1 MLRSVYSGITG
12 MRINQMWF
20 DVIAENMANVNTP
33 GFKKSRISFED
44 LLNQTFKG
52 AMQPRGELGG
62 TNPMQIGLG
71 STVSSIQVIHT
82 QGTVKETQVS
92 TDLMINGEGYLV
104 VSSGGDAKSYTRA
117 GNLGFDNSGNLV
129 NLSNGYKVLGWNAER
144 DSVTGQLIMDSSNK
158 TKIDTSS
165 PLKGLKISNND
176 IMSPKASTKLGF
188 EGNLNAETK
197 TAFDSS
203 DLNLNKYVKSVV
215 PVSKSGAG
223 ISLSN
228 SWSSAGFENQPTGTI
243 TIGPKGYTSTF
254 ALGSKPQDLIDAINN
269 NSATTG
275 ITMSYSVEDKFV
287 LKADPT
293 NQKIKEVGG
302 IITVSETPASGK
314 TGFFSEAKIPTGEYH
329 VSIDINISFEHLL
342 DPTNP
347 DNIYFRWKAVNPA
360 NDKVISTN
368 AYYRQEEDTGIS
380 PKQVTNEE
388 LGYGDGATYVFE
400 FDNAD
405 VDPTS
410 LQVYVEDPAT
420 GVKQLYSQYN
430 LPLPTHHPQ
439 PNYTPPPNA
448 YYFDSNGE
456 TEYFYNPI
464 TGNPV
469 NIGKGSDGKD
479 RVIIFRTTGTNGPLV
494 SGSKITAD
502 YSRNGFNLSQ
512 STVDQTTLEMKINGG
527 AVDKVGYR
535 FNNNLGE
542 GGVDQITFFSTV
554 SKEEVVRNSLD
565 TSKSFEKAG
574 FNVAPSLVMSS
585 IALSSTITITWDG
598 GSQTWT
604 SGHLSSYAT
613 VADFLAIVEASV
625 NGKAGTGLISFSYD
639 AVEDRFKLTNK
650 AGIYLWQSHTEGF
663 LTHAKMFGEGR
674 AAAGSVIGNYLP
686 ADTNPKSREEVVTNK
701 LNLSKDFQ
709 RAGFNDGF
717 KDAIA
722 GANSNITFSWTT
734 SVGELATWT
743 SNNLDSYVSVNEFL
757 DYVNTAIAGNVTS
770 NTNALPITLRYD
782 EKTDRFTIMNTGNNV
797 RVRQSTS
804 DGFLTKAKLLTTGL
818 QPVTVPGSPYSTGDM
833 VTGDYNYNKTVDA
846 KGILQMNSDYKVINN
861 FRDTEAVPE
870 IVSSREVK
878 DGSSAVNLAGSW
890 NQFDSGTINGTIT
903 IATDSGTYSSKEI
916 NLSNYVTV
924 QTLLNEINAS
934 DAKVSIEYDSTT
946 DRFKI
951 KSRTEGARI
960 SLSENGSTPFFSEIN
975 ISLGT
980 VEGGNNNGVMDLL
993 RERPTPETGWADTT
1007 KASGTGKDFFR
1018 INVASN
1024 EVKAE
1029 KVGVAGLGKAGTQ
1042 AVKLDVT
1049 GIAKNV
1055 GRVSEFVGGRF
1066 QLIAP
1071 TGTPPS
1077 WNLYLSHGDV
1087 DKNTI
1092 VVWRQSAG
1100 GAVTMVPKANI
1111 TFMDNA
1117 GTGGEDMIVITA
1129 NPTSSGDTIY
1139 IDYTRLNGFDLK
1151 NPDADPSTLVL
1162 KVNNVI
1168 QSQSD
1173 YTFIDGGGANGV
1185 DQVILDRSYGT
1196 GDVTVD
1202 YRQVSPLSA
1211 DLFVPNGNDGPE
1223 SLTFTPN
1230 TSVDTTYSGYK
1241 ASDEGAAVISERNS
1255 GYLFNA
1261 PRKLYDA
1268 LGVAWDTTFTFER
1281 LSVNR
1286 WVWSV
1291 LNPSSEKSKFAG
1303 YGLLMF
1309 DEKGDYDKENSKIF
1323 ESPSDERIAGS
1334 KFQKGLLFDPGKQGS
1349 APPPEKGAPAVQIAI
1364 DFAKI
1369 HQFKADKSDASITS
1383 QDGYAKGVLKSTT
1396 IDSQGVVVGSYSNDQ
1411 VQEVGQIALAI
1422 FANPSGLVKE
1432 SGTTFLETLNSG
1444 EAKIGT
1450 PAKDG
1455 RGTIQSGRLE
1465 MANVDLVEEFT
1476 DLIIAQ
1482 RAFQANSRI
1491 IVTDDQVL
1499 TEIVNLKR

>member
-1 MLRSVYSGITG
+1 
-12 MRINQMWF
+12 MWF
-20 DVIAENMANVNTP
+20 DVISENMANVNTP

-44 LLNQTFKG
+44 LLNQTFEG
-52 AMQPRGELGG
+52 AMQPRGDLGG

-82 QGTVKETQVS
+82 QGTVKETQVT

-104 VSSGGDAKSYTRA
+104 VSGGGETKSYSRA

-144 DSVTGQLIMDSSNK
+144 DSVTGQLIMDSNNK
-158 TKIDTSS
+158 TKIDTSGV
-165 PLKGLKISNND
+165 LTGMKITKND
-176 IMSPKASTKLGF
+176 IMSPKASTKLSF
-188 EGNLNAETK
+188 EGNLNEGMK
-197 TAFDSS
+197 TAFDSAN
-203 DLNLNKYVKSVV
+203 LNLVKYVKSVV
-215 PVSKSGAG
+215 PVSKGGAG
-223 ISLSN
+223 IDLST
-228 SWSSAGFENQPTGTI
+228 SWNKAGFENQPTGTV

-287 LKADPT
+287 LKTDPT
-293 NQKIKEVGG
+293 NQRIKEVGG
-302 IITVSETPASGK
+302 IITINETPASGR

-329 VSIDINISFEHLL
+329 VSMDINTGFEHLL

-360 NDKVISTN
+360 NNEVISTN
-368 AYYRQEEDTGIS
+368 AYYRQEEDTGIT
-380 PKQVTNEE
+380 PKQVTGED
-388 LGYGDGATYVFE
+388 LGYGNGSTYVFE
-400 FDNAD
+400 FDSAD

-410 LQVYVEDPAT
+410 IQVYVEDPTT
-420 GVKQLYSQYN
+420 GDKQLYTQYK
-430 LPLPTHHPQ
+430 LLLTPDPAGLQ
-439 PNYTPPPNA
+439 PGYSPPDYS

-456 TEYFYNPI
+456 TEYFYDPTQTDVKI
-464 TGNPV
+464 
-469 NIGKGSDGKD
+469 NIGKSNDGKD
-479 RVIIFRTTGTNGPLV
+479 RVIIFRTGGAYGPLV
-494 SGSKITAD
+494 SGQKITAD

-512 STVDQTTLEMKINGG
+512 STVDQTTLEMKING
-527 AVDKVGYR
+527 ATTDKAGYR

-554 SKEEVVRNSLD
+554 SKEEVVRNALD
-565 TSKSFEKAG
+565 TSRSFAEAG

-585 IALSSTITITWDG
+585 NALNSTITIAWSG
-598 GSQTWT
+598 GGQSWT
-604 SGHLSSYAT
+604 SGLLSSYAT

-625 NGKAGTGLISFSYD
+625 NGKAGTSLISFSYD
-639 AVEDRFKLTNK
+639 AVEDKFKLANK
-650 AGIYLWQSHTEGF
+650 AGIYLWQSDREGF
-663 LTHAKMFGEGR
+663 LTHAKMFGEG
-674 AAAGSVIGNYLP
+674 GSTGGSIIGNYLT
-686 ADTNPKSREEVVTNK
+686 AGANPESREEVVVNK
-701 LNLSKDFQ
+701 IDLSKDFK
-709 RAGFNDGF
+709 RAGFNNGF
-717 KDAIA
+717 RDAIYSSVNPP
-722 GANSNITFSWTT
+722 NSTITFSWTT
-734 SVGELATWT
+734 SQGDNAMWVSEP
-743 SNNLDSYVSVNEFL
+743 LDSYLSVNDFL
-757 DYVNTAIAGNVTS
+757 DHVNNAVASNVT
-770 NTNALPITLRYD
+770 NQYNALPVTLRYD
-782 EKTDRFTIMNTGNNV
+782 EKLDKFTIINTGSNV
-797 RVRQSTS
+797 KVKQSTAG
-804 DGFLTKAKLLTTGL
+804 GFLTKAKLLTAGL
-818 QPVTVPGSPYSTGDM
+818 EAVSVPGSPPYKAGDV

-870 IVSSREVK
+870 IISSREVK
-878 DGSSAVNLAGSW
+878 HGSAAVNLAGNW
-890 NQFDSGTINGTIT
+890 NQFDSGTIDGTIT
-903 IATDSGTYSSKEI
+903 IATDSGIYTSKEI
-916 NLSNYVTV
+916 NLSNYTTV
-924 QTLLNEINAS
+924 QSLLTEINAS

-951 KSRTEGARI
+951 KSKTEGARI
-960 SLSENGSTPFFSEIN
+960 TLSENGSVPFFSEIN

-980 VEGGNNNGVMDLL
+980 VEGGNNNGVMDLSQ
-993 RERPTPETGWADTT
+993 ERPTPGTGWADTT

-1049 GIAKNV
+1049 ALPKNLA
-1055 GRVSEFVGGRF
+1055 SNMSAFVVNRY
-1066 QLIAP
+1066 QLTANGP
-1071 TGTPPS
+1071 TWS
-1077 WNLYLSHGDV
+1077 LYLSHGDV

-1092 VVWRQSAG
+1092 VVWN
-1100 GAVTMVPKANI
+1100 KASNADPVLRVSPANW
-1111 TFMDNA
+1111 TFRDNA
-1117 GTGGEDMIVITA
+1117 GTGGEDMISITG
-1129 NPTSSGDTIY
+1129 PVDLQGDAIY
-1139 IDYTRLNGFDLK
+1139 VDYTRLNSFDLR
-1151 NPDADPSTLVL
+1151 NPDVDPATLVL

-1168 QSQSD
+1168 QKQSE
-1173 YTFIDGGGANGV
+1173 YTFVNGGGANGV
-1185 DQVILDRSYGT
+1185 DRIILDRSYGT

-1211 DLFVPNGNDGPE
+1211 DVFVPNGNSGPE

-1230 TSVDTTYSGYK
+1230 TGVDTTYSGYK
-1241 ASDEGAAVISERNS
+1241 ASDEGVAITKERNADS
-1255 GYLFNA
+1255 IYKSPA
-1261 PRKLYDA
+1261 QKLYDA
-1268 LGVAWDTTFTFER
+1268 LGVAWNTTFTLER
-1281 LSVNR
+1281 LSTNR

-1291 LNPSSEKSKFAG
+1291 LNPSSEKNKYAG

-1323 ESPSDERIAGS
+1323 ESPSDERTAGS
-1334 KFQKGLLFDPGKQGS
+1334 KFKNGLLFDPGKAGS
-1349 APPPEKGAPAVQIAI
+1349 APPAENGAPSVQVAI
-1364 DFAKI
+1364 DFSKI
-1369 HQFKADKSDASITS
+1369 HQFRANKSDAAVTS

-1396 IDSQGVVVGSYSNDQ
+1396 IDSQGVVVGSYTNDQ
-1411 VQEVGQIALAI
+1411 VQEVGQIALAT
-1422 FANPSGLVKE
+1422 FANPGGLVKE

-1444 EAKIGT
+1444 GVKIGT
-1450 PAKDG
+1450 PGKDG
-1455 RGTIQSGRLE
+1455 RGSIQSGRLE

>member
-1 MLRSVYSGITG
+1 
-12 MRINQMWF
+12 
-20 DVIAENMANVNTP
+20 
-33 GFKKSRISFED
+33 
-44 LLNQTFKG
+44 
-52 AMQPRGELGG
+52 
-62 TNPMQIGLG
+62 
-71 STVSSIQVIHT
+71 
-82 QGTVKETQVS
+82 
-92 TDLMINGEGYLV
+92 
-104 VSSGGDAKSYTRA
+104 
-117 GNLGFDNSGNLV
+117 
-129 NLSNGYKVLGWNAER
+129 
-144 DSVTGQLIMDSSNK
+144 
-158 TKIDTSS
+158 
-165 PLKGLKISNND
+165 
-176 IMSPKASTKLGF
+176 
-188 EGNLNAETK
+188 
-197 TAFDSS
+197 
-203 DLNLNKYVKSVV
+203 
-215 PVSKSGAG
+215 
-223 ISLSN
+223 
-228 SWSSAGFENQPTGTI
+228 
-243 TIGPKGYTSTF
+243 
-254 ALGSKPQDLIDAINN
+254 LGSKPQDLIDAINN

-302 IITVSETPASGK
+302 LITVSETPASGR
-314 TGFFSEAKIPTGEYH
+314 TGFFTEAKVPTGEYH
-329 VSIDINISFEHLL
+329 VSMDINVSFDHLL

-360 NDKVISTN
+360 NNEVVSTN

-400 FDNAD
+400 FESAD

-410 LQVYVEDPAT
+410 LQVYVEDPS
-420 GVKQLYSQYN
+420 GVKRLYTQYN
-430 LPLPTHHPQ
+430 LPLPTDHHGGSGT
-439 PNYTPPPNA
+439 YTPPDYA
-448 YYFDSNGE
+448 YYFDNNGE
-456 TEYFYNPI
+456 TEYFYDP
-464 TGNPV
+464 TLPV
-469 NIGKGSDGKD
+469 PPTPVINIDKSEDGKD
-479 RVIIFRTTGTNGPLV
+479 RVIIFRSGGANGQLA
-494 SGSKITAD
+494 SGLKITAD

-512 STVDQTTLEMKINGG
+512 STVDQTTLEMKINS
-527 AVDKVGYR
+527 AATDKVGYR

-554 SKEEVVRNSLD
+554 SNEEVVRNALD
-565 TSKSFEKAG
+565 TSKSFSEAG

-585 IALSSTITITWDG
+585 AALPSTITITWDG

-625 NGKAGTGLISFSYD
+625 NGKAGTSLISFSYD
-639 AVEDRFKLTNK
+639 AVEDKFKLTNK

-663 LTHAKMFGEGR
+663 LTHAKMFGEGT
-674 AAAGSVIGNYLP
+674 ATSGSVIGNYLA
-686 ADTNPKSREEVVTNK
+686 ADTNPESREEVVTNK
-701 LNLSKDFQ
+701 LDLSKDFQ

-722 GANSNITFSWTT
+722 GAGSNITFSWTT
-734 SVGELATWT
+734 SAGEDATWI
-743 SNNLDSYVSVNEFL
+743 SDNLDAYTSVNEFL
-757 DYVNTAIAGNVTS
+757 DHVNTAIATNITS
-770 NTNALPITLRYD
+770 NTNALPVTLRYD
-782 EKTDRFTIMNTGNNV
+782 EKTDRFTMVNAGNDV
-797 RVRQSTS
+797 RVMQSTL

-818 QPVTVPGSPYSTGDM
+818 QPVTVPGSPPYSTGDV

-924 QTLLNEINAS
+924 QALLNEINAS
-934 DAKVSIEYDSTT
+934 DAKVLIEYDSTT
-946 DRFKI
+946 DKFKI

-960 SLSENGSTPFFSEIN
+960 TLSENGSTPFFSEIN

-980 VEGGNNNGVMDLL
+980 VEGGNNNGVMDLVQ
-993 RERPTPETGWADTT
+993 ERPTPETGWADTT

-1049 GIAKNV
+1049 AIAKNV
-1055 GRVSEFVGGRF
+1055 SSNESAPAGSRF
-1066 QLIAP
+1066 RL
-1071 TGTPPS
+1071 TTNGPP
-1077 WNLYLSHGDV
+1077 WDLYLAHGDV
-1087 DKNTI
+1087 NEDTI
-1092 VVWRQSAG
+1092 VVWSQALDG
-1100 GAVTMVPKANI
+1100 TGGITGAVTMVAPANI
-1111 TFMDNA
+1111 TFRDNA
-1117 GTGGEDMIVITA
+1117 GTGGEDMIIITQD
-1129 NPTSSGDTIY
+1129 SGAPPSAGDAIY

-1211 DLFVPNGNDGPE
+1211 DLFVPNGNEGPE

-1241 ASDEGAAVISERNS
+1241 ASDEGAAITSERNS
-1255 GYLFNA
+1255 DYLFNA
-1261 PRKLYDA
+1261 SRKLYDA

-1291 LNPSSEKSKFAG
+1291 INPSSDDNQFAG

-1323 ESPSDERIAGS
+1323 ESPSDERTAGS
-1334 KFQKGLLFDPGKQGS
+1334 KFQKGLLFDPGEQGS
-1349 APPPEKGAPAVQIAI
+1349 APPAENGAPSVEVTI
-1364 DFAKI
+1364 DFSKV
-1369 HQFKADKSDASITS
+1369 HQFNADKSDAAITS
-1383 QDGYAKGVLKSTT
+1383 QDGYAKGVLKSTS

-1411 VQEVGQIALAI
+1411 VQEVGQIALAT